1 QFIANPTASANPGSL
16 AVTNQ
21 GTILDVDLTSLNGV
35 NVTLDGTGT
44 LATNQWATL
53 TGSNLTIT
61 GGSYTFPGLIDI
73 DSSSLSVQAGA
84 VLTLP
89 ALNSSAASGA
99 SVTVS
104 DGASLD
110 FGGNVVNM
118 PSTGSGA
125 AINVPQLPQGLTV
138 NLGSSGTLV
147 GATFNIAEGDT
158 VNLSSGTYVG
168 AVFNVAQGATV
179 DLTGGQTVT
188 YSGTLTGSGSGTVQ
202 FSSGTL

>member
-1 QFIANPTASANPGSL
+1 MYSQVQATGGGDVELPAVTQLSGSVLLTSDGAGSEIDLSELTQFIANPTASANPGSL

-89 ALNSSAASGA
+89 ALNS
-99 SVTVS
+99 
-104 DGASLD
+104 
-110 FGGNVVNM
+110 
-118 PSTGSGA
+118 
-125 AINVPQLPQGLTV
+125 
-138 NLGSSGTLV
+138 
-147 GATFNIAEGDT
+147 
-158 VNLSSGTYVG
+158 
-168 AVFNVAQGATV
+168 
-179 DLTGGQTVT
+179 
-188 YSGTLTGSGSGTVQ
+188 
-202 FSSGTL
+202 